1 MVRCGQVHLCELV
14 GDYAESSGRTST
26 LVTVKTLR
34 ADADDQARCVDC
46 LACPALTGI
55 IIDASMGFITGP
67 PTHSVGGAVLFCL
80 PCVCRRLSSVGV
92 CNTPRRKVTHQEA
105 AAGQ

>member
-67 PTHSVGGAVLFCL
+67 PTHSVGGQYCFACHASVV
-80 PCVCRRLSSVGV
+80 VCRLSASVTLHGA
-92 CNTPRRKVTHQEA
+92 K
-105 AAGQ
+105 